1 MVEGADTPLA
11 KKAREKEPAD
21 MRLPP
26 AVRSLSFD
34 YSESAGRI
42 GVPSGGHYW
51 PRWVVSGRL
60 GEGCTRGPYRVLS
73 WGVSRTTSAGGL
85 ASRRPRNRGGGSSPP
100 VGHSLEPTSATRR
113 GVAPWPPDRARVP
126 R

>member
-73 WGVSRTTSAGGL
+73 WGVSRTTSAGAL
-85 ASRRPRNRGGGSSPP
+85 SSRRPPDPGGRSCPP
-100 VGHSLEPTSATRR
+100 VGPSPE
-113 GVAPWPPDRARVP
+113 APPAGRAALCPCPPQP
-126 R
+126 RTLRP